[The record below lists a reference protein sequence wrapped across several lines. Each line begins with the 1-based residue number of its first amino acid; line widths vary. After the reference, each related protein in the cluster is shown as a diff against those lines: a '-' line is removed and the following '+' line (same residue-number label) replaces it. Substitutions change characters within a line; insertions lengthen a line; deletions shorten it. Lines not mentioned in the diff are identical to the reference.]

1 MLRNLTY
8 QFLAPTVQVKNY
20 NSPIYRKRVLSVDPQ
35 EIRMVR
41 CKVDGDCSMWS
52 FKKKFILGGDWDLE
66 TVDILCHAAVRNS
79 FDMVR
84 NDFCWSATN
93 ERARLKSLVEK
104 YGQYDNCRDLVDID
118 NRLER
123 LRAMAFNAHNEL
135 TKTGEIASIQPIDL
149 AIDRSGKPVKIGDG
163 QHRLG
168 IVFALRA
175 RFINCSVYNVHEK
188 ALV

>member
-1 MLRNLTY
+1 MLRDLMY

-20 NSPIYRKRVLSVDPQ
+20 NKTIYRKLVLPVNPQ

-41 CKVDGDCSMWS
+41 CKMDGDCSIWG

-66 TVDILCHAAVRNS
+66 TVDILSHAAVRNS

-84 NDFCWSATN
+84 NDYSWGATN
-93 ERARLKSLVEK
+93 ERIRLQSLVEQ
-104 YGQYDNCRDLVDID
+104 YGKYDNCRDLVDID

-123 LRAMAFNAHNEL
+123 LRVMALNAYTEL
-135 TKTGEIASIQPIDL
+135 TNTGKVESIQPIDL
-149 AIDRSGKPVKIGDG
+149 AIDRLGKPVKIGDG

-168 IVFALRA
+168 ILSALCA
-175 RFINCSVYNVHEK
+175 KAINCAVYNVHEQ
-188 ALV
+188 ALI